1 MIETALLIA
10 RLLLALV
17 FVVAGAAK
25 LADLKGSRQAI
36 VDFGVPA
43 TLAAPLGK
51 LLPLAELA
59 VALAL
64 IPVSTAWWGAV
75 GALVLLSLFVVGIAN
90 SLARGRKPDCHCFGQ
105 LHSSPA
111 GWKTLARNAA
121 LAAVAG
127 FVVWQG
133 YNGAG
138 PSVVGW
144 LRSPSATQIVVL
156 IFGLV
161 VLGLLVGTWWFLF
174 QLVRQNG
181 RLLSRVEALEGWRL
195 ASGAAPSANGSAEG
209 LPVGTTAP
217 DFELAGLNG
226 ERLRLDSLLA
236 SGKPV
241 MLLFTDPGCGPCIE
255 MLPEIA
261 RWQEDYAE
269 RLTISLI
276 SRGDPEENRA
286 KSSEHGVQHV
296 LLQKDWE
303 VSDKYEIHG
312 TPSAML
318 VQPDGKIGSAVAGGE
333 EAIGALLAYAKDYI
347 AAQRE
352 AMPEGGPILKEP
364 APENQT
370 P

>member
-1 MIETALLIA
+1 LIETALLIA

-25 LADLKGSRQAI
+25 LADPKGSRQAI

-43 TLAAPLGK
+43 ALAAPLGI

-59 VALAL
+59 VAAAL
-64 IPVSTAWWGAV
+64 IPASTAWWGAV
-75 GALVLLSLFVVGIAN
+75 GALALLLSFVVGIGN

-127 FVVWQG
+127 FIVWQG
-133 YNGAG
+133 YQSAG
-138 PSVVGW
+138 PSATGW
-144 LRSPSATQIVVL
+144 LSSPSAAQIVAL

-161 VLGLLVGTWWFLF
+161 MLGLLVGTWWFLL

-181 RLLSRVEALEGWRL
+181 RLLSRVEVLEGSLL
-195 ASGAAPSANGSAEG
+195 ASGVAPSANGSGEG
-209 LPVGTTAP
+209 LPVGATAP
-217 DFELAGLNG
+217 DFELPGLNG
-226 ERLRLDSLLA
+226 ERLTLDSLLA

-241 MLLFTDPGCGPCIE
+241 VLLFTDPNCGPCIE

-261 RWQEDYAE
+261 RWQEEYTG

-276 SRGDPEENRA
+276 SGGGLKESRA
-286 KSSEHGVQHV
+286 KTSEHGLRDV
-296 LLQKDWE
+296 LLEADGE
-303 VSDKYEIHG
+303 ISDKYEVHG
-312 TPSAML
+312 TPSAVL
-318 VQPDGKIGSAVAGGE
+318 VQPDGTIGSAVAGGR
-333 EAIGALLAYAKDYI
+333 EAIEALMAYAKGY
-347 AAQRE
+347 AAARRE
-352 AMPEGGPILKEP
+352 AMPEGGRKLGEP
-364 APENQT
+364 ASESRA
-370 P
+370 